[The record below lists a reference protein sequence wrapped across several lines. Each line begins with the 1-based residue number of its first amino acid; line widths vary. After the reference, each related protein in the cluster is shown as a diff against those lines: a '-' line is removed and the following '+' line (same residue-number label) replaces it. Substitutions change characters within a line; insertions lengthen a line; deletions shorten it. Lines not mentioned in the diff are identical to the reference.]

1 MPPPSSYAASPRYPK
16 DCVPRPPDDC
26 PLMSGGTIKEF
37 MSSIK
42 IDNDAMTV
50 SATDCCGQNYT
61 FYTVPCAE
69 THMDIIMPK
78 K

>member
-1 MPPPSSYAASPRYPK
+1 
-16 DCVPRPPDDC
+16 
-26 PLMSGGTIKEF
+26 MSGGTIKEF

>member
-1 MPPPSSYAASPRYPK
+1 MAKQLDIMMQYPK
-16 DCVPRPPDDC
+16 DCVPKPPDDC
-26 PLMSGGTIKEF
+26 PLMSGGQIKEF
-37 MSSIK
+37 MSTIK